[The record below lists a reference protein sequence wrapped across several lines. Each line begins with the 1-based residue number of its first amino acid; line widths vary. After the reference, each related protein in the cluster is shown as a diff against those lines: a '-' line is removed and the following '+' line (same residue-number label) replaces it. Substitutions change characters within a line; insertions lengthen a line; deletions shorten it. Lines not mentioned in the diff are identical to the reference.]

1 MDKENGV
8 IYKGISSIK
17 FCNAQIADELLELA
31 KNKYNSFI
39 SLLKDIKDKTTL
51 NSRQLDIL
59 IRLNFFSDFGNNK
72 YLLNINEIYD
82 KFANAKIIAKKKM
95 EELGVSEYLMAKY
108 SGKETPSQY
117 RDIDNV
123 GLINELC
130 SQIDNESFGIVE
142 QISSEVEF
150 LGYANYTNKDISEH
164 YYIVTS
170 FDDSKSATRPYCTL
184 YRICDGDKIDTRVN
198 RSNVFK
204 ANPFGL
210 FSIINMPVTTYEYK
224 KVKDGDKWVDSEEMR
239 VVMAEYEVIK

>member
-1 MDKENGV
+1 M
-8 IYKGISSIK
+8 
-17 FCNAQIADELLELA
+17 ELA

-39 SLLKDIKDKTTL
+39 DLLKDIKEKTTL

-59 IRLNFFSDFGNNK
+59 IKLNFFSDFGNNK
-72 YLLNINEIYD
+72 YLLGINEIYD

-95 EELGVSEYLMAKY
+95 EELGVSEYLMTKY

-123 GLINELC
+123 GLIKELC
-130 SQIDNESFGIVE
+130 NQIKNESLGIVE

-164 YYIVTS
+164 YYIVTN
-170 FDDSKSATRPYCTL
+170 FDDSRSVTRPYCTL
-184 YRICDGDKIDTRVN
+184 YRICDGEKIDTRVN

-204 ANPFGL
+204 SNPFGL

-224 KVKDGDKWVDSEEMR
+224 KVKDGDKWVDSDE
-239 VVMAEYEVIK
+239 VKIVMAEYEVIK